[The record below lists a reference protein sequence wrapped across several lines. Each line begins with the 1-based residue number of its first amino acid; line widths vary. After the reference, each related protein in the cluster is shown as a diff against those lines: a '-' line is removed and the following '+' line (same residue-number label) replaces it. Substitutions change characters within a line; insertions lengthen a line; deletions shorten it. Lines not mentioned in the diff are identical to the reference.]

1 MSIWDITWDD
11 ILRMYSPHSG
21 VQKMTERDIEVACFA
36 IIKIVENSRIED
48 MYIKSLG
55 EQI

>member
-11 ILRMYSPHSG
+11 ILRMYSHHSG